1 MFNANSLEEIVT
13 IDLLLVGQCL
23 ALAVTRAAMRTS
35 VIGSSTYQWSVPKFP
50 VCNNH
55 CNELKR

>member
-1 MFNANSLEEIVT
+1 MFNANSLEGIVT

-23 ALAVTRAAMRTS
+23 ALVFTGAAMRNP
-35 VIGSSTYQWSVPKFP
+35 VIGSSTYQWSVPNIP

-55 CNELKR
+55 CNELKP